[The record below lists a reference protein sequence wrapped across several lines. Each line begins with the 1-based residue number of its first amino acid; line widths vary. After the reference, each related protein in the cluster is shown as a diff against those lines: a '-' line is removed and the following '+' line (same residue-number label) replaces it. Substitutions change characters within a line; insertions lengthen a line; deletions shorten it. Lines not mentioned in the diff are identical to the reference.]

1 VIIKTK
7 VIEVKNKKAKI
18 QNLLKEAKKELTL
31 FKEKGKFTNLSQA
44 CEKTWVAFVLMLEYI
59 SRRELK
65 NNISIKNIAYTL
77 GMGELYQRARYLHII
92 HYEGSPDVSFR
103 ELSVEIEET
112 IDDIEKL
119 FDTFI
124 IER

>member
-1 VIIKTK
+1 MIK
-7 VIEVKNKKAKI
+7 VKNKKAKI
-18 QNLLKEAKKELTL
+18 QILLKEAKRELTL

-65 NNISIKNIAYTL
+65 NTMSIKNIAYTL

-92 HYEGSPDVSFR
+92 HYDGSPDVSFR
-103 ELSVEIEET
+103 ELCVEVEET
-112 IDDIEKL
+112 IDDVEKL
-119 FDTFI
+119 FNTFI
-124 IER
+124 REV